1 MSDQP
6 TTATNLANQRKAALE
21 FVGPRPEITKVVFSE
36 EGSVGGSGLWA
47 ANAVLTVDGNEY
59 QAILGL
65 GIGATSWEPWQNP
78 PPGTMRSTVTVV
90 YSDGTTEVTLMTREE
105 VTSDTDIRLASS
117 HLPSELRYR
126 TQAVDVLL

>member
-1 MSDQP
+1 MTDQP

-47 ANAVLTVDGNEY
+47 ANAVLTVDGEEY

-65 GIGATSWEPWQNP
+65 GIGATSWEPWQSP
-78 PPGTMRSTVTVV
+78 PPGTKPSTVTLV
-90 YSDGTTEVTLMTREE
+90 YSDGTTEVLK
-105 VTSDTDIRLASS
+105 
-117 HLPSELRYR
+117 
-126 TQAVDVLL
+126 